1 MQASNVTLLLRR
13 SLRRLGGTIAGVA
26 LAGTV
31 FALHPAVI
39 AVAIVAIGAQ
49 FTAEVVMRAS
59 YGLAVTF
66 VTVIALCIYDLAVA
80 VAATGAAVGARVLDT
95 AIGAALA
102 ITLRLVLWPRAAA
115 ARMPQVQAQ
124 ALRTV
129 ASVFRSRWLSDQTG
143 LERAQRQLQEQLL
156 NLRTITE
163 DMLADQ
169 VAGPSATRLNPVTL
183 AIDELAMLALGMPFG
198 RERPARPAAEALVR
212 RLEQLA
218 GAVEN
223 RMPPPDP
230 HRPVELPGYP
240 RTQAATELLASAIG

>member
-1 MQASNVTLLLRR
+1 M
-13 SLRRLGGTIAGVA
+13 
-26 LAGTV
+26 
-31 FALHPAVI
+31 
-39 AVAIVAIGAQ
+39 
-49 FTAEVVMRAS
+49 
-59 YGLAVTF
+59 
-66 VTVIALCIYDLAVA
+66 
-80 VAATGAAVGARVLDT
+80 
-95 AIGAALA
+95 
-102 ITLRLVLWPRAAA
+102 LWPRAAA

-129 ASVFRSRWLSDQTG
+129 ASVFRSRWLGDQTG

-156 NLRTITE
+156 NLRTIAE

-169 VAGPSATRLNPVTL
+169 VVGSSATPLDQVTL

-230 HRPVELPGYP
+230 HRSVELPGYP
-240 RTQAATELLASAIG
+240 RTQAATDLLATSIA